1 MTLDMVGRDDLRHAI
16 ALNSMMFNLA
26 RVIGPSV
33 AGVLIAIVGEGV
45 CFALNALSFGAVLT
59 SLILMRIPQRP
70 PRANEH
76 ALREIA
82 DGYRYS
88 LGEKRIR
95 TSLILV
101 AVSSCFGAA
110 YLSLLPAFARDL
122 LHGNATSY
130 GTLMTG
136 VGIGALI
143 GAYALS
149 RVRER
154 WLTLTPIAASA
165 CFGLGL
171 IAFSHSHTLWLSVA
185 LILPTA
191 FSLMMLGGT
200 TNTVIQLA
208 AAEHMRGR
216 VISHYTQAFLGMM
229 PWGSLMLGALA
240 GRIGVGNAV
249 TVGGAIVV
257 ASAAVAYFNS
267 ARVVQ
272 TAAAE

>member
-1 MTLDMVGRDDLRHAI
+1 MRC
-16 ALNSMMFNLA
+16 A
-26 RVIGPSV
+26 RSLTV
-33 AGVLIAIVGEGV
+33 IAIR
-45 CFALNALSFGAVLT
+45 F
-59 SLILMRIPQRP
+59 
-70 PRANEH
+70 
-76 ALREIA
+76 
-82 DGYRYS
+82 
-88 LGEKRIR
+88 GEKRIR
-95 TSLILV
+95 TSLMLV

-122 LHGNATSY
+122 LHGDATSY

-154 WLTLTPIAASA
+154 WLTLAPIAASA

-191 FSLMMLGGT
+191 FSLMLLGGT
-200 TNTVIQLA
+200 TNTIIQLA
-208 AAEHMRGR
+208 ASEHMRGR

-229 PWGSLMLGALA
+229 PWGSLHARRHRRPPWGWKCRHRRRHHRRDFRGDRLFQQ
-240 GRIGVGNAV
+240 R
-249 TVGGAIVV
+249 
-257 ASAAVAYFNS
+257 SRCS
-267 ARVVQ
+267 ARCGGM
-272 TAAAE
+272 TD

>member
-1 MTLDMVGRDDLRHAI
+1 
-16 ALNSMMFNLA
+16 LA
-26 RVIGPSV
+26 
-33 AGVLIAIVGEGV
+33 
-45 CFALNALSFGAVLT
+45 
-59 SLILMRIPQRP
+59 
-70 PRANEH
+70 
-76 ALREIA
+76 
-82 DGYRYS
+82 
-88 LGEKRIR
+88 
-95 TSLILV
+95 
-101 AVSSCFGAA
+101 
-110 YLSLLPAFARDL
+110 
-122 LHGNATSY
+122 
-130 GTLMTG
+130 
-136 VGIGALI
+136 
-143 GAYALS
+143 
-149 RVRER
+149 
-154 WLTLTPIAASA
+154 PIAASA

-240 GRIGVGNAV
+240 GRVGVGNAV
-249 TVGGAIVV
+249 TIGGAIVV

-272 TAAAE
+272 PAAAE